1 MKTYHFEFETDLPVP
16 LTEAWDFFA
25 SPLNL
30 TKITPP
36 ELNLVITSG
45 YTDNSKMYPGL
56 LITYK
61 VAPLFGIKMDWV
73 TEITHIKDQEYFI
86 DEQRSGPY
94 AIWHHQHHFREIKGG
109 VNMTDILTY
118 AIPYGII
125 GRITNTLLVKRKIKK
140 IFAYRQQQIEK
151 LFGVYKAR

>member
-109 VNMTDILTY
+109 VHMTDILTY